1 MPPVVPD
8 PLALPVLAL
17 AAALAWAA
25 GLRPYLVVLA
35 LAVASWQGWTGLPGA
50 LGLFAHPAVLAA
62 AALMAAVEWRADRIR
77 GLDCLWDAVHTPIR
91 IPAGATLAALA
102 LWPQPLPVALLV
114 GAAGGLLAASS
125 HLTKSAVRALL
136 HAHPLAHAPCRRLS
150 LAEEVAAIGV
160 LCAALT
166 FPLAG
171 LLLVAL
177 ALVLSG
183 WLAPRLWQRLARVR
197 RELQPMLTGDRLRLS
212 GLR

>member
-17 AAALAWAA
+17 AAALAWAV

-35 LAVASWQGWTGLPGA
+35 LGVASWLGWTGLPGA
-50 LGLFAHPAVLAA
+50 LGVFAHPAVLAA
-62 AALMAAVEWRADRIR
+62 AALLAAVEWRADRIR

-91 IPAGATLAALA
+91 IPAGAMLAMLA

-125 HLTKSAVRALL
+125 HLTKSAVRAVL
-136 HAHPLAHAPCRRLS
+136 HAAPLAHAPCRRLS
-150 LAEEVAAIGV
+150 LAEELAALGV

-166 FPLAG
+166 SPLAS

-183 WLAPRLWQRLARVR
+183 WLAPRLWQRLVRVR
-197 RELQPMLTGDRLRLS
+197 RELQPMFAGDRLRLS
-212 GLR
+212 SQR